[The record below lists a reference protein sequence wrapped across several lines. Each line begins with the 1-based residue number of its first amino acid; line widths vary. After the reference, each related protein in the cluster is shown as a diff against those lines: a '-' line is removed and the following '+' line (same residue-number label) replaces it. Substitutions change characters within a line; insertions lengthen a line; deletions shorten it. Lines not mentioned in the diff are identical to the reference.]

1 MLNQTSNSKAKESAE
16 DIFFGQ
22 ISIIWARWFLIA
34 AGTVIALWSAID
46 ASQLTLAVLTLVAL
60 MGLNFF
66 AHGRYITGK
75 PVNQFLLLFGNLL
88 DVTIITLLVIF
99 WSGQT
104 GLKSNFFILYYPM
117 LLAWALVFPPS
128 VTFIFSLITLVIYA
142 AACLLTPSAPMMF
155 SSIAGF
161 ETLVIRLITLGAMAG
176 LGTYY
181 YRRQRDS
188 LRALT
193 AKPLA
198 AFK

>member
-1 MLNQTSNSKAKESAE
+1 MLNQLSNSKAKEFAE

-34 AGTVIALWSAID
+34 AGTIVALWSAVD
-46 ASQLTLAVLTLVAL
+46 ASQLILAVLTLVAL
-60 MGLNFF
+60 MAVNFF

-88 DVTIITLLVIF
+88 DVTIITFLVVF

-104 GLKSNFFILYYPM
+104 GLHSNFFILYYPM

-128 VTFIFSLITLVIYA
+128 VTIVFSLITLVVYA
-142 AACLLTPSAPMMF
+142 GACLLGTDPSLMF
-155 SSIAGF
+155 SIAGF
-161 ETLVIRLITLGAMAG
+161 ETLTMRLITLGAMAG

>member
-1 MLNQTSNSKAKESAE
+1 MLNQPSNSKAKESAE

-46 ASQLTLAVLTLVAL
+46 TSQLILAVLTLVAL
-60 MGLNFF
+60 MAVNFF

-88 DVTIITLLVIF
+88 DVTIITFLVVF
-99 WSGQT
+99 WSNQT
-104 GLKSNFFILYYPM
+104 GLHSNFFILYYPM

-128 VTFIFSLITLVIYA
+128 VTIVFSLITLVVYA
-142 AACLLTPSAPMMF
+142 GACMLGTDPRLMF
-155 SSIAGF
+155 SLAGF
-161 ETLVIRLITLGAMAG
+161 ETLTMRLITLGAMAG